1 MGVDE
6 QRQSMVLEL
15 HCRKVGR
22 KERMWK
28 EKERLALTKKRKGG
42 KREKQEILENKK
54 RETETERDRER
65 ETKRDR
71 ERKRERER

>member
-15 HCRKVGR
+15 YCRKVGR

-42 KREKQEILENKK
+42 KRDKQERLENKK
-54 RETETERDRER
+54 RETETER
-65 ETKRDR
+65 ETKRD
-71 ERKRERER
+71 

>member
-15 HCRKVGR
+15 YCRKVGR

-42 KREKQEILENKK
+42 KREKTGKT
-54 RETETERDRER
+54 RE
-65 ETKRDR
+65 
-71 ERKRERER
+71 